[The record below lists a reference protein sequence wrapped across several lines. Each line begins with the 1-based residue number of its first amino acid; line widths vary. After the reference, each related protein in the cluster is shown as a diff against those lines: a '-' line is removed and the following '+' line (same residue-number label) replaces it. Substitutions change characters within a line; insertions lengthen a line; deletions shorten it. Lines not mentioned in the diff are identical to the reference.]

1 MQPNK
6 ACAVVLDDAG
16 RLLLFRHPRGDVQLV
31 KGTIE
36 ANESPARAVLRELK
50 EESGITPARVVRDLG
65 CWKAGYRGQVWSFH
79 LCATDL
85 ALPERWSYQTEDD
98 NGHVFAFFW
107 APLDDLPVDECHPL
121 FQRALREVLDRLQ
134 NAGPGIG

>member
-1 MQPNK
+1 MLPNK
-6 ACAVVLDDAG
+6 ACVVLLDDAR

-36 ANESPARAVLRELK
+36 ADEAPDHAALRELK
-50 EESGITPARVVRDLG
+50 EESGITPARVLRDLG
-65 CWKAGYRGQVWSFH
+65 CWNAGHRDQVWSFH

-85 ALPERWSYQTEDD
+85 ALPEQWSHQTEDD

-107 APLDDLPVDECHPL
+107 APLDDLPFDECHPL
-121 FQRALREVLDRLQ
+121 FRRALSYVLEALDKP
-134 NAGPGIG
+134 AP